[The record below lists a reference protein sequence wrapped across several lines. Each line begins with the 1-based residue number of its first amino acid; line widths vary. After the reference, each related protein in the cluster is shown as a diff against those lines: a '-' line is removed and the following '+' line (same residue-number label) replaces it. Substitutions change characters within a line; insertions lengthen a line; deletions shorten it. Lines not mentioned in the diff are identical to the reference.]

1 MTNITINYKKNT
13 IEITKAFEKKASAY
27 GSEAYIELSE
37 ARKEFPNYRLVVKTS
52 KSNNTFAGMDYDFM
66 VEYIEKHE
74 NAEQR
79 KAEFDKLR
87 ASGLTYGEI
96 KQWFVETYPIF
107 KNCETRVQWILA
119 A

>member
-37 ARKEFPNYRLVVKTS
+37 ARKEFPNYRLVVKAS
-52 KSNNTFAGMDYDFM
+52 KSTNSFAGMDYNFM
-66 VEYIEKHE
+66 LKYIESHE
-74 NAEQR
+74 DAEQR
-79 KAEFDKLR
+79 KSEFDKLR
-87 ASGLTYGEI
+87 ESGLTCGEI
-96 KQWFVETYPIF
+96 KQWFVNTYPIF
-107 KNCETRVQWILA
+107 KNCKTKAQWILA

>member
-27 GSEAYIELSE
+27 NSVEYNQLCE

-52 KSNNTFAGMDYDFM
+52 KSNNSFAGMDYAFM

-96 KQWFVETYPIF
+96 KQWFVEIYPIF
-107 KNCETRVQWILA
+107 KDCKTKAQWILA

>member
-1 MTNITINYKKNT
+1 MSNITINYKNST
-13 IEITKAFEKKASAY
+13 IEITKSFEKQASVY
-27 GSEAYIELSE
+27 GSQAYNELRE
-37 ARKEFPNYRLVVKTS
+37 ARAEFPTYRLVIKAN
-52 KSNNTFAGMDYDFM
+52 KSSSAFKGMDYDFM
-66 VEYIEKHE
+66 IAYIEKHE

-96 KQWFVETYPIF
+96 KQWFIDTYPVF
-107 KNCETRVQWILA
+107 EKCKTRAQWVLA

>member
-1 MTNITINYKKNT
+1 MSNITINYKKST
-13 IEITKAFEKKASAY
+13 IEITKSFEKQASVY
-27 GSEAYIELSE
+27 GSQAYNELRE
-37 ARKEFPNYRLVVKTS
+37 ARAEFPTYRLVIKAN
-52 KSNNTFAGMDYDFM
+52 KSSSAFKGMDYDFM
-66 VEYIEKHE
+66 IAYIEKHE

-96 KQWFVETYPIF
+96 KQWFIDTYPVF
-107 KNCETRVQWILA
+107 EECKTRAQWVLA